1 MRLTDLLDNLAPLS
15 ADADADAK
23 EISGLAVNSA
33 QVKKGDLFFALPGT
47 AHDGRDF
54 IDDAIKRGAVA
65 VVTDERPFNPNQ
77 AISIPIVQTDNPR
90 RVMAKAAA
98 RFWPQQPGLIGAVTG
113 TNGKTSTVDFMRQI
127 WARVNWSSISIGTI
141 GIRGDSMNKSDK
153 PMADIAQLTTPDSL
167 NLHASIAAVAKQGVT
182 HLALEASSH
191 GLQQHR
197 LDGLNIH
204 VAGFTNL
211 SRDHLDHHHDM
222 DDYFAAKMR
231 LFGDLLIEGGSAVI
245 NIDDAHGKMIV
256 ERMKGRP
263 IVVKTYGT
271 SKGADFHI
279 KDIATN
285 DFGLDLNVVYQD
297 KTWHIPLALAGTF
310 QAMNAV
316 AAAIMCH
323 LSGLPLHDSL
333 GSLAYLKSVP
343 GRMQIV
349 HGHPDNAQIIVDYAH
364 TPDALAAA
372 LTALRPAATGK
383 LAVLFGC
390 GGDRD
395 KGKRAEMGQI
405 ASTGAVQIF
414 VTDDNPRT
422 EDAASIRASIIS
434 ACPNAIEIASR
445 DKAIAAAL
453 SSIGSG
459 DVLLIA
465 GRGHETVQLVGNE
478 SLPFDDA
485 AIASHL
491 MMQMKKEA
499 VQ

>member
-1 MRLTDLLDNLAPLS
+1 MRLTDLLDNPAPLS
-15 ADADADAK
+15 ADADATD
-23 EISGLAVNSA
+23 ISGLAVNSA
-33 QVKKGDLFFALPGT
+33 QVKKGDLFFALAGT
-47 AHDGRDF
+47 ARDGRDF

-65 VVTDERPFNPNQ
+65 IVTDTRPFNPEQ
-77 AISIPIVQTDNPR
+77 AMSIPVVQTDNPR
-90 RVMAKAAA
+90 QVMAKAAA

-141 GIRGDSMNKSDK
+141 GMRGDSMNKPDT

-211 SRDHLDHHHDM
+211 SRDHLDHHHNM
-222 DDYFAAKMR
+222 DDYFAAKLR
-231 LFGDLLIEGGSAVI
+231 LFEDLLIEGGGVVI
-245 NIDDAHGKMIV
+245 NIDDAHGKKIV

-271 SKGADFHI
+271 SKVADFYI
-279 KDIATN
+279 KDIATT

-372 LTALRPAATGK
+372 LAALRPAATGK

-395 KGKRAEMGQI
+395 KGKRAKMGQI
-405 ASTGAVQIF
+405 ASTGADQIF

-465 GRGHETVQLVGNE
+465 GKGHETVQLVGNE

-491 MMQMKKEA
+491 MMQMQKEA

>member
-1 MRLTDLLDNLAPLS
+1 MHLTDLLDKLTAPP
-15 ADADADAK
+15 ANVTTTN
-23 EISGLAVNSA
+23 ISGLTVNSA
-33 QVKKGDLFFALPGT
+33 QVKKGDLFFALLGKT
-47 AHDGRDF
+47 HDGRDF
-54 IDDAIKRGAVA
+54 IDEAIKRGAVA
-65 VVTDERPFNPNQ
+65 IVTDKRPFS
-77 AISIPIVQTDNPR
+77 AKKSISVPIVQTESPR
-90 RVMAKAAA
+90 QLMAKVAA
-98 RFWPQQPGLIGAVTG
+98 RFWSQQPGLIGAVTG

-127 WARVNWSSISIGTI
+127 WARANWPSISIGTM
-141 GIRGDSMNKSDK
+141 GMRGHSINRANT
-153 PMADIAQLTTPDSL
+153 PMVDIAQLTTPDSL
-167 NLHASIAAVAKQGVT
+167 NLHASIDAVAKQGVT

-211 SRDHLDHHHDM
+211 SRDHLDHHTSM
-222 DDYFAAKMR
+222 NDYFAAKLR
-231 LFGDLLIEGGSAVI
+231 LFEDLLIEGGGAVI
-245 NIDDAHGKMIV
+245 NIDDAYGKKII
-256 ERMKGRP
+256 ERIKDRP
-263 IVVKTYGT
+263 IVVKTFGT
-271 SKGADFHI
+271 SKAADFYI
-279 KDIATN
+279 KDICTT
-285 DFGLDLNVVYQD
+285 DFGLDLNVVYQG
-297 KTWHIPLALAGTF
+297 KNWEIPLALAGTF

-316 AAAIMCH
+316 AAAIMCY

-333 GSLAYLKSVP
+333 GPLSYLKSVP

-349 HGHPDNAQIIVDYAH
+349 HGHPENAQIIVDYAH
-364 TPDALAAA
+364 TSDALAAA
-372 LTALRPAATGK
+372 LAALRPAATGK

-405 ASTGAVQIF
+405 ANDGADQIF

-422 EDAASIRASIIS
+422 EDAASIRASIIT

-453 SSIGSG
+453 ASVRSG

-465 GRGHETVQLVGNE
+465 GKGHETVQLVGNE

-491 MMQMKKEA
+491 MLQMQKET

>member
-15 ADADADAK
+15 ADVTTAD
-23 EISGLAVNSA
+23 ISGLAVNSA
-33 QVKKGDLFFALPGT
+33 QVKKGDLFFALAGS
-47 AHDGRDF
+47 ARDGRDF
-54 IDDAIKRGAVA
+54 IADAIKRGAVA
-65 VVTDERPFNPNQ
+65 IVTDERPFKTGQ
-77 AISIPIVQTDNPR
+77 VMSIPVLQTENPR
-90 RVMAKAAA
+90 WVMAKAAA

-141 GIRGDSMNKSDK
+141 GIRGNSVNKPDT

-167 NLHASIAAVAKQGVT
+167 TLHTNIAAVAKQGVT

-211 SRDHLDHHHDM
+211 SRDHLDQHKNM
-222 DDYFAAKMR
+222 DNYFAAKVR
-231 LFGDLLIEGGSAVI
+231 LFEDLLIEGGGAVV
-245 NIDDAHGKMIV
+245 NIDDTYGKKIV
-256 ERMKGRP
+256 ERMKDRP

-271 SKGADFHI
+271 NNAADFLI
-279 KDIATN
+279 KKITPT
-285 DFGLDLNVVYQD
+285 DFGLDLCLIYQD
-297 KTWHIPLALAGTF
+297 KAWHIPLALAGTF

-316 AAAIMCH
+316 TAAIMCH

-349 HGHPDNAQIIVDYAH
+349 HGHPDNAQIIIDYAH

-372 LTALRPAATGK
+372 LAALRPAATGK

-395 KGKRAEMGQI
+395 KGKRAQMGQI
-405 ASTGAVQIF
+405 ASTGSDQIF

-453 SSIGSG
+453 SSVGSG

-465 GRGHETVQLVGNE
+465 GKGHETVQLVGNE

-491 MMQMKKEA
+491 MMQLQKDA
-499 VQ
+499 TQ

>member
-15 ADADADAK
+15 GDNAALA
-23 EISGLAVNSA
+23 ISGLAVNSA
-33 QVKKGDLFFALPGT
+33 EVKQGDLFFALPGT
-47 AHDGRDF
+47 ARDGRDF
-54 IDDAIKRGAVA
+54 IDDAITRGAVA
-65 VVTDERPFNPNQ
+65 ILTDDRPLKPNKTRSVPVVQ
-77 AISIPIVQTDNPR
+77 ASNPR
-90 RVMAKAAA
+90 QVMAKAAA

-127 WARVNWSSISIGTI
+127 WARVNWSSMSIGTI
-141 GIRGDSMNKSDK
+141 GMRGAMINKADT
-153 PMADIAQLTTPDSL
+153 PFADIAQLTTPDSL
-167 NLHASIAAVAKQGVT
+167 NLHETIAAATKQGVT

-211 SRDHLDHHHDM
+211 SRDHLDHHINM
-222 DDYFAAKMR
+222 DDYFAAKLR
-231 LFGDLLIEGGSAVI
+231 LFEALLIEGGGAVI
-245 NIDDAHGKMIV
+245 NIDDAHGQQIV
-256 ERMKGRP
+256 ARIKDRP

-271 SKGADFHI
+271 SKAADFYI
-279 KDIATN
+279 KDITTT
-285 DFGLDLNVVYQD
+285 DFGLDLKLVYQD

-310 QAMNAV
+310 QAMNAI

-372 LTALRPAATGK
+372 LAALRPAATGK

-395 KGKRAEMGQI
+395 TGKRAEMGRI
-405 ASTGAVQIF
+405 ANTDADQIF
-414 VTDDNPRT
+414 ITDDNPRT
-422 EDAASIRASIIS
+422 EDAASIRAAIIS

-453 SSIGSG
+453 SSVGSG

-465 GRGHETVQLVGNE
+465 GKGHETVQLVGNE

-485 AIASHL
+485 AIAGHL
-491 MMQMKKEA
+491 MLQMQKGA

>member
-1 MRLTDLLDNLAPLS
+1 MRLTDLLDNIVPLS
-15 ADADADAK
+15 AAAAATD
-23 EISGLAVNSA
+23 ISGLVVNSA
-33 QVKKGDLFFALPGT
+33 QAKKGDLFFALAGT
-47 AHDGRDF
+47 VHDGRDF

-65 VVTDERPFNPNQ
+65 IVTDDRPFNFKQ
-77 AISIPIVQTDNPR
+77 AMSIPVVQTDNPR
-90 RVMAKAAA
+90 QVMAKAAA
-98 RFWPQQPGLIGAVTG
+98 RFWPQQANLIGAVTG

-141 GIRGDSMNKSDK
+141 GMRGDSMHKPDT

-167 NLHASIAAVAKQGVT
+167 SLHASIADVAKRGVT

-191 GLQQHR
+191 GLQQYR

-211 SRDHLDHHHDM
+211 SRDHLDHHLNM
-222 DDYFAAKMR
+222 DGYFAAKLR
-231 LFGDLLIEGGSAVI
+231 LFEDLLIMGGGAVI
-245 NIDDAHGKMIV
+245 NIDDTYGRKIV
-256 ERMKGRP
+256 KRIKGLP

-271 SKGADFHI
+271 SKAADFYI
-279 KDIATN
+279 KDIATT
-285 DFGLDLNVVYQD
+285 DFGLDLKVVYQD

-349 HGHPDNAQIIVDYAH
+349 HGHPENAQIIVDYAH

-405 ASTGAVQIF
+405 ASTGADKIF
-414 VTDDNPRT
+414 ITDDNPRT
-422 EDAASIRASIIS
+422 EDAASIRAAIIS
-434 ACPNAIEIASR
+434 ACPNAVEIASR

-465 GRGHETVQLVGNE
+465 GKGHETVQLVGNE

-491 MMQMKKEA
+491 MMQMQKEA

>member
-1 MRLTDLLDNLAPLS
+1 MRLSDLLDNLVPLS
-15 ADADADAK
+15 AAAAATD
-23 EISGLAVNSA
+23 ISGLVVNSA
-33 QVKKGDLFFALPGT
+33 QVKKGDLFFALAGT
-47 AHDGRDF
+47 THDGRDF

-65 VVTDERPFNPNQ
+65 IVTDDRPFNFKQ
-77 AISIPIVQTDNPR
+77 AVSIPVVQTENPR

-98 RFWPQQPGLIGAVTG
+98 RFWPQQANLIGAVTG

-127 WARVNWSSISIGTI
+127 WARANWSSISIGTI
-141 GIRGDSMNKSDK
+141 GMRGDSMHK
-153 PMADIAQLTTPDSL
+153 PNTSMADIAQLTTPDSL
-167 NLHASIAAVAKQGVT
+167 SLHASIADVAKRGVT

-191 GLQQHR
+191 GLQQYR

-211 SRDHLDHHHDM
+211 SRDHLDHHLNM
-222 DDYFAAKMR
+222 DGYFAAKLR
-231 LFGDLLIEGGSAVI
+231 LFEDLLIVGGGAVI
-245 NIDDAHGKMIV
+245 NIDDAYGKKIV
-256 ERMKGRP
+256 KRIKGLP

-271 SKGADFHI
+271 SKAADFYI
-279 KDIATN
+279 KDIATT
-285 DFGLDLNVVYQD
+285 DFGLDLKVVYQD
-297 KTWHIPLALAGTF
+297 RTWHIPLALAGTF

-349 HGHPDNAQIIVDYAH
+349 HGHPENAQIIVDYAH

-405 ASTGAVQIF
+405 ASTGADKIF
-414 VTDDNPRT
+414 ITDDNPRT
-422 EDAASIRASIIS
+422 EDAASIRAAIIS
-434 ACPNAIEIASR
+434 ACPNAVEIASR

-465 GRGHETVQLVGNE
+465 GKGHETVQLVGNE

-491 MMQMKKEA
+491 MMQMQKEA